1 MHLTCWIILPGYP
14 LKIIIGI
21 SFLPDAVIDNHKD
34 NLSFSY
40 PEVFIFTSL
49 IPFFSIVVSKGASKY
64 QGVSSTFIIKSK
76 LLSSIFKS
84 FLFDIISFRNIVK
97 KIFIIF
103 QKGLSYM

>member
-49 IPFFSIVVSKGASKY
+49 IHFF
-64 QGVSSTFIIKSK
+64 
-76 LLSSIFKS
+76 L
-84 FLFDIISFRNIVK
+84 
-97 KIFIIF
+97 
-103 QKGLSYM
+103 